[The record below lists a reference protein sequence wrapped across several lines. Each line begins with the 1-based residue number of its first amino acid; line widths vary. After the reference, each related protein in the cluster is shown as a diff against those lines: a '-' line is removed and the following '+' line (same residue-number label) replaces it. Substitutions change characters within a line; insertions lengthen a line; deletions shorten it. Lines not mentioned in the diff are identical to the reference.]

1 MSIKWLAGPP
11 PVYVHRDYIYI
22 YTHASCCI
30 YIYDY
35 IYIYIHSYIY
45 IYTLYIIRTPNQNE
59 MRGKFLTH

>member
-22 YTHASCCI
+22 HMHHVA

-35 IYIYIHSYIY
+35 IYTYIVIY
-45 IYTLYIIRTPNQNE
+45 IYTLYIIKTPNQNE